1 MADAG
6 GPDALAMMLGG
17 AEEIAP
23 DVGGEDAYMQ
33 AFEGA
38 ATAAMQA
45 WEAGDTAAFATN
57 LKDAIHICIENDRGE
72 GEEAAVME
80 GMI

>member
-17 AEEIAP
+17 AEEMGP
-23 DVGGEDAYMQ
+23 EGGAEDEYTE
-33 AFEGA
+33 AFQGA
-38 ATAAMQA
+38 AVAAMQA
-45 WEAGDTAAFATN
+45 WEAGDEAAFATN
-57 LKDAIHICIENDRGE
+57 LKDAIEICFEDKE
-72 GEEAAVME
+72 GKGDEMASME

>member
-23 DVGGEDAYMQ
+23 DAGGEDAYMQ

-38 ATAAMQA
+38 AAAAMQA

-57 LKDAIHICIENDRGE
+57 LKDAIEICVEHGRGE
-72 GEEAAVME
+72 SEEAVVME